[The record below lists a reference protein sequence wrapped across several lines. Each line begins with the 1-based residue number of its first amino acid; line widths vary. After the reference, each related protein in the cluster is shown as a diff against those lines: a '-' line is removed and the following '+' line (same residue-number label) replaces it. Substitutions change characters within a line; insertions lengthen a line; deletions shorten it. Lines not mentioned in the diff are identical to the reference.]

1 MALTVS
7 RRRFFLGL
15 VAAPAIVHIGNLM
28 PVKAMANLRNLEEE
42 RFLESMTVAYSPV
55 EPDIFAL
62 LPASAPGTEFVPFH
76 TIIRTS
82 LPHGVWRMYNQGIPL
97 APPILPPPESLR
109 PVSQTPATTG
119 AAGKTTLGSQ

>member
-1 MALTVS
+1 MILS

-55 EPDIFAL
+55 WLVSWGEETVFGL
-62 LPASAPGTEFVPFH
+62 FQPGYETVL
-76 TIIRTS
+76 S
-82 LPHGVWRMYNQGIPL
+82 
-97 APPILPPPESLR
+97 S
-109 PVSQTPATTG
+109 TPATTG

>member
-55 EPDIFAL
+55 WLVGLFQPGYETVL
-62 LPASAPGTEFVPFH
+62 LEEANA
-76 TIIRTS
+76 RC
-82 LPHGVWRMYNQGIPL
+82 
-97 APPILPPPESLR
+97 
-109 PVSQTPATTG
+109 
-119 AAGKTTLGSQ
+119 